1 MSIYTL
7 AAFVELSL
15 VGQNDLSLYTKA
27 ITNKLPDALQLATIR
42 ASVDTVLLQDA
53 QNVASWCRA
62 EIATANQDA
71 TIQARLTAVESTI
84 AGLDQMIVDIM
95 AGA

>member
-7 AAFVELSL
+7 VTFTELQL

-27 ITNKLPDALQLATIR
+27 ITGTLPDALQLAAIR
-42 ASVDTVLLQDA
+42 SAVDTPLLQDA
-53 QNVASWCRA
+53 HNVASWCRA
-62 EIATANQDA
+62 EVATSNQDSTIQTRLTALDA
-71 TIQARLTAVESTI
+71 TIAA
-84 AGLDQMIVDIM
+84 LDQMIIDIM